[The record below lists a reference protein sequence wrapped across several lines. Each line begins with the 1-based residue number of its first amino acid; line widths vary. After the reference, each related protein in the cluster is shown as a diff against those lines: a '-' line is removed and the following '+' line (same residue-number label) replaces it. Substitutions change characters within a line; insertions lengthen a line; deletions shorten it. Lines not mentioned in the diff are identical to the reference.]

1 MDASIRRFQVPLD
14 AGRVLDVLVAGPE
27 NGTPFVFHH
36 GTPASRI
43 DFKPFIDAAVARGSR
58 YISYSRPGY
67 GDSTR
72 QQGRTVADCSI
83 DTANL
88 LDRLGAD
95 RFYTVGWSGGGPHAL
110 ACAALLPKRVIAA
123 ATIAGVAPWGAAGL
137 DWLGGMGKEN
147 IEEFHAALAGPEQLQ
162 AFLEVAAS
170 VFAKVT
176 PDQIVSAFGDL
187 VDDVDRGALTG
198 EFAEFLARGGREGLR
213 NGFWGWHDDDIA
225 FTRPW
230 GFDLAR
236 VTVPV
241 TVWQGGKDR
250 MVPFAHGRWLAGHIS
265 GARAELLREEGH
277 LSLAVEAF
285 WKIMDGLMSSR
296 KL

>member
-1 MDASIRRFQVPLD
+1 MGASVRSFQVSLGD
-14 AGRVLDVLVAGPE
+14 GRVLDVLVAGPE

-43 DFKPFIDAAVARGSR
+43 DFKPFIEAAVGRGLR
-58 YISYSRPGY
+58 YVSYSRPGY
-67 GDSTR
+67 RDSTR

-110 ACAALLPKRVIAA
+110 ACTALLPKRVIGA
-123 ATIAGVAPWGAAGL
+123 ATIAGIAPWGAAGL
-137 DWLGGMGKEN
+137 DWFAGMGKEN
-147 IEEFHAALAGPEQLQ
+147 IEEFHAALAGPEELQ
-162 AFLEVAAS
+162 GFLRLAAS
-170 VFAKVT
+170 IFANVT
-176 PDQIVSAFGDL
+176 VDQIVSAFGDL

-198 EFAEFLARGGREGLR
+198 EFAEFMADSSHEGLR

-225 FTRPW
+225 FARPW

-236 VTVPV
+236 VDVPV

-250 MVPFAHGRWLAGHIS
+250 MVPFTHGRWLADHIS
-265 GARAELLREEGH
+265 GARPQLLPEEGH

-285 WKIMDGLMSSR
+285 GKIVDELMSNG